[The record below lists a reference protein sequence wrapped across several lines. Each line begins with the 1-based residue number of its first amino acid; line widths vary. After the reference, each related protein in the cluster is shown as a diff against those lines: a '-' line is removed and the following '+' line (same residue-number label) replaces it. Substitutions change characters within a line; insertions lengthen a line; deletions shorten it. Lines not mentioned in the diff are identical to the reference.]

1 VFRVEG
7 RTKLMQRHTRFLGLA
22 FSVGMLML
30 FPALSEAI
38 VIHVVDSSRNLF
50 FHDWGHP
57 YNVAPFDATN
67 NEFGALGRG
76 AAPEVVSNQIGAL
89 NFAGLGDLTLTA
101 TGTNAINATITWGP
115 DGQTTPRIFRGA
127 QVYSLIGVWS
137 ESFASIVPLG
147 SHFFVGSSATLH
159 VPGGP
164 AAYLWLG
171 FNDGIFD
178 DNNATPGLGSGFVV
192 SVTRLPEPVPEPSSM
207 ALLGLGLGA
216 GALRRRFSRDRIA
229 S

>member
-1 VFRVEG
+1 
-7 RTKLMQRHTRFLGLA
+7 MQRHKRFLGLA
-22 FSVGMLML
+22 FSMGMLML
-30 FPALSEAI
+30 FPARSEAI

-50 FHDWGHP
+50 FDNWGHP
-57 YNVAPFDATN
+57 YNIPPFNATN

-101 TGTNAINATITWGP
+101 SGTNAINAVTTWGP
-115 DGQTTPRIFRGA
+115 DGRPSPPFRGLPA
-127 QVYSLIGVWS
+127 YSLIGVWS
-137 ESFASIVPLG
+137 GSFASIVPLG
-147 SHFFVGSSATLH
+147 SHFLVGSAATLT

-171 FNDGIFD
+171 FNDGIFEDND
-178 DNNATPGLGSGFVV
+178 DNPGLGSGFSV
-192 SVTRLPEPVPEPSSM
+192 SVSPLPEPVPEPSS
-207 ALLGLGLGA
+207 LLLFALGLGA
-216 GALRRRFSRDRIA
+216 GAVRRHFKSGRIP